1 MMIQY
6 KWVYGGYERWQKYEC
21 TLLFCMNSEWEISYN
36 VAEMAK
42 NYGESGCENGRGTEK
57 KVRKLYF
64 YWNCDKWE
72 NRKTNSKC
80 WCLRLVKFVG
90 LEGSAPA
97 TNEKMEN
104 YLQVSLKW
112 YGIIDNTLIHLACS
126 CECAFTRKLSIRACV
141 PSTYICDFWMKNMNL
156 FFVHAHGFIK
166 PIKLKFAVWVQRC
179 DQASTMNDKGWWS
192 AKCYK
197 IP

>member
-1 MMIQY
+1 M
-6 KWVYGGYERWQKYEC
+6 R
-21 TLLFCMNSEWEISYN
+21 EWKGN
-36 VAEMAK
+36 Q
-42 NYGESGCENGRGTEK
+42 K
-57 KVRKLYF
+57 KVRKLY

-90 LEGSAPA
+90 LEGSAPT

-112 YGIIDNTLIHLACS
+112 YGIIDNTLIHLACERVS
-126 CECAFTRKLSIRACV
+126 VHLLENFPFAYVFEF
-141 PSTYICDFWMKNMNL
+141 ICDFWMKNMNL
-156 FFVHAHGFIK
+156 SFVHVHGFIK